1 MNRGQEITD
10 FGVFAVDVA
19 EIIRDQNVKNYK
31 PQLNNARRQSGKM
44 NSQTRESAIAVVG
57 NIFVGDW
64 FSHIAGI
71 PIVTYLKNAVCYY
84 SKPADITINK
94 NRVKELTTK
103 IDVLSARQYA
113 IRDKEPET
121 ADLIEEELI
130 NLREELGKM
139 QNQTHNDVKTSKS
152 EMAKRALQILSK
164 NNPAS
169 QQFYN
174 SLRTILSPE
183 TVKTEAEREQ
193 DKKNSW
199 RDKQDRFG
207 GQDRQDRFGGQ
218 DRQDRFGGQ
227 DRQDR
232 FGGQDR
238 QDRFGGQDRQDR
250 GRQDR
255 FSGQDRFGGQDR
267 QNRFEVLNEQKDREH
282 AAELVAQGKFIPPHL
297 RKFVEEMKAKP
308 VLEKQQISSGS
319 KRDQTPKE
327 EKLEIDEFPELGS
340 DLKTNTSVVTNPV
353 LSNPSNPWASKNKT
367 ALFEAPKVVTRNVPV
382 QQVRSTRNVYV
393 DLTKIV
399 IPVKSLSSGIKKRP
413 AFKSAWDDDD
423 FDDFDNFNEYDQNS
437 FSVPIPNAE
446 YTNSSPQQPL
456 LPYADDEGGYTQKE
470 FDGFS
475 DEW

>member
-199 RDKQDRFG
+199 RDK
-207 GQDRQDRFGGQ
+207 
-218 DRQDRFGGQ
+218 
-227 DRQDR
+227 QDR